1 MKSRV
6 IAFLLSLVMAFSL
19 LPTVALADNTGDPN
33 IEGGG
38 GNTGDSLSRANI
50 WYDHVYLRNP
60 PINDTT
66 PGIGG
71 ECGIRISVVTAN
83 GYATKATFDWS
94 NFPYNN
100 PSSALGGKYQP
111 LFSLAPDQLKAS
123 QILWYSCN
131 GRPANKLD

>member
-19 LPTVALADNTGDPN
+19 FPTVALADNTGDPN

-83 GYATKATFDWS
+83 GYATKATFDCRT
-94 NFPYNN
+94 F
-100 PSSALGGKYQP
+100 LTT
-111 LFSLAPDQLKAS
+111 
-123 QILWYSCN
+123 I
-131 GRPANKLD
+131 RPARWRGSISRCSLWHLTSFKHPT